1 MSISPQSPI
10 IAKPRRIHDP
20 ALLFAPACSFLRN
33 NAVAADEG
41 TEEVV

>member
-20 ALLFAPACSFLRN
+20 ALRFALACSFLR

-41 TEEVV
+41 TKEVV